1 MRTNRAYPNP
11 PASKN
16 EKILGLHP
24 LSEAVAEL
32 LKLASLIAFLMAIFM
47 VRA

>member
-1 MRTNRAYPNP
+1 MQTNRAYNNA
-11 PASKN
+11 PASKS

-32 LKLASLIAFLMAIFM
+32 LDLAPLIAFLMAIFT